1 MGILVDRVV
10 AKYFGTN
17 CWIIAPA
24 KNSECVIVDPGIGS
38 PYLVKDLK
46 DKLETNGLKPVAI
59 LVTHGHLDHT
69 FSVLP
74 LQLDCGISQVLI
86 HSRDRDLLV
95 RPERALGPQGLGL
108 LDELKKVIGISDFE
122 EPSGVG
128 ALGDR
133 ETLSLAGMSLEI
145 TATPGHTPGSIVVEV
160 EKEVLVTGDT
170 LFAGSIGRTDL
181 PRGSISDMEESLR
194 EKIAPMSAELEIL
207 PGHGE
212 RSRLGIELKKNPYLL
227 AAMESRLS

>member
-1 MGILVDRVV
+1 M
-10 AKYFGTN
+10 
-17 CWIIAPA
+17 
-24 KNSECVIVDPGIGS
+24 IVDPGIGS